1 MPDEAARP
9 ASLGMYDEPEYA
21 GVVDAMWA
29 EIAARLRTGGIGGVP
44 ARPVRDRPPAAV
56 WEDPRLLLAQ
66 CCGWPLA
73 TRLAGRVA
81 VVGAPCHDL
90 PGCDGPTHRAF
101 VVVRATD
108 PAASPADLRGR
119 TFALNDRESNTG
131 MNLPRALFAPLAQD
145 GRFFGRVVETGAHR
159 ASLAA
164 VAAGSADA
172 CAVDCVSF
180 GLLRRHAPAAVAGL
194 RVLAETA
201 PSPALPFI
209 TRADASAAEIAAL
222 RAALDRPVP
231 GLALAGIA
239 ALTVAAYE
247 TLRGLE
253 AGAAA
258 RGYAVL
264 Q

>member
-1 MPDEAARP
+1 MPDEGPRA

-21 GVVDAMWA
+21 AVVDAMWSQ
-29 EIAARLRTGGIGGVP
+29 IAARLRARGVRGVP
-44 ARPVRDRPPAAV
+44 ARLTRDRPPAAL
-56 WEDPRLLLAQ
+56 WEDPHLLLAQ
-66 CCGWPLA
+66 CCGWPLT

-101 VVVRATD
+101 VVVRAAD
-108 PAASPADLRGR
+108 PAAAPADLRGR
-119 TFALNDRESNTG
+119 AFALNDRESNTG
-131 MNLPRALFAPLAQD
+131 MNLPRALFAPFARD
-145 GRFFGRVVETGAHR
+145 GRFFGRVMETGAHR

-164 VAAGSADA
+164 VASGAADA
-172 CAVDCVSF
+172 CAVDCVTF
-180 GLLRRHAPAAVAGL
+180 GLLRRHAPASVAGL

-209 TRADASAAEIAAL
+209 TRAAAPAAEIAAL
-222 RAALDRPVP
+222 RVALARPVP
-231 GLALAGIA
+231 GLALTGIA
-239 ALTVAAYE
+239 VLAPAAYA
-247 TLRGLE
+247 TLATL
-253 AGAAA
+253 AGAAAA